1 MDALSAP
8 CQAMDHAGQLG
19 WALQAGG
26 YRGAD
31 RRECATVPPS
41 SGMIYEGSLAGSRAP
56 VAWGEVIAVDDE
68 ARETAGLDVLD
79 RQGVITACPQ
89 YSQLLG

>member
-1 MDALSAP
+1 
-8 CQAMDHAGQLG
+8 
-19 WALQAGG
+19 
-26 YRGAD
+26 
-31 RRECATVPPS
+31 
-41 SGMIYEGSLAGSRAP
+41 MIYEGSLAGSRAP